1 MAELNITVNSRQLTN
16 LRRELDLAARAG
28 IRTQRSAD
36 SLGRETRQMGRQMG
50 QAQRQVDRMTR
61 STTAMGASMT
71 GAGLAARTALTSI
84 GGLLAIGGITQVFRA
99 AVGAHE
105 EFTAS
110 LSELSAITGATGA
123 DLAFY
128 EEQSK
133 QIGATTTLS
142 ASQAVTA
149 FKLIASAKP
158 DLLESRDAL
167 AAVTREAVALA
178 EASGLDLPQAAGA
191 LGSALNQF
199 GAGADQAS
207 RFINVLAAGSKFG
220 ASEINRTAL
229 ALKEVGTVA
238 SAAGLSFEETNA
250 AIQALG
256 NVAIFGSQAGTQ
268 LRNIILRLQ
277 KTGEE
282 ELDPTIHGL
291 IGALRNLNK
300 RNLEAT
306 DLMRIFGLESTAA
319 AQALLNQL
327 EAMGLLNDRLTG
339 TNTAY
344 EQAATRVDNLR
355 GDFAQLFSVI
365 ESVGLNALAAFDTTL
380 RDTVQSLTAVLGQVN
395 DLITAFRNFGTAA
408 AIGEVNEINEVVNSH
423 VSQLEAL
430 SQRRVAAVEAQQSL
444 DGIDPTVYGERVDS
458 LNREISRQ
466 IQSVFGGS
474 VESIDRQIEE
484 VTASLQPYLRRQQ
497 ELLDLTTQPV
507 SPGPEQQG
515 GQAAAS
521 AADLANE
528 QADIQALLGQQIVR
542 DATRAFEARQ
552 DQLAQ
557 EGDLQEFL
565 GEQIV
570 RNAKAN
576 LDIQLRQ
583 KQEERELQEFLGN
596 QIIEHARRT
605 YTQGLEEQ
613 QEQAE
618 LQEFLG
624 NQIVEQSR
632 RTYQRRV
639 ELEQEQAGLQE
650 FLGKQAVENASVNLR
665 IREERER
672 EQADLQESLGRQIV
686 ETARVNYARRLANQ
700 QEEAESQESLG
711 RQIVETAR
719 TNYDLRLSR
728 EREEGDLQEFVGQ
741 QIVEQSQRNYTRA
754 LEAERERGELQEFLG
769 QQIVEQARRTYARAL
784 EDEQEL
790 GEAQET
796 LGRQI
801 VETAR
806 LNYQLRLDRE
816 REQAEIQELLGE
828 QIVEEATQAYQRR
841 LALEQE
847 QNELQEFLGRQA
859 IENARVNLEIR
870 RRQAQEAQALQQRQ
884 TEGPLRDAIVSAQAD
899 REVLDVQIRAAET
912 RREELRLGQESIRV
926 QQQLVVLNQ
935 ELNALQITRTQ
946 EAFNAANTE
955 VERLQISEDLRA
967 LQSQRNTLAA
977 QELRLSQSSLQ
988 VQQEIS
994 DEREGGGIFGGL
1006 AQGFS
1011 DFADDTESAF
1021 GLARQT
1027 ALNSARSMQRGFQS
1041 IFFDAMDGRIRS
1053 FADGFRALEQV
1064 AKQVASNIIGAFASF
1079 AIQNILFGGG
1089 GQGGGL
1095 LGSLLGSVA
1104 SGVAGGIGGGAAAS
1118 VGTSQVGRFAL
1129 PGFQT
1134 GGIVPGSGNRDNVVI
1149 RATPGEGILN
1159 RRGVEALGRLNNGEA
1174 TQGRSAGPT
1183 VIDVKIINNSGER
1196 VQTRRSQN
1204 PSGTGLEVMVGQIV
1218 EDQILND
1225 TGVGRTIREQ
1235 YGLDR
1240 VGVRR

>member
-178 EASGLDLPQAAGA
+178 EASGLELPQAAGA

-207 RFINVLAAGSKFG
+207 RFINVLAAGSKLG

-229 ALKEVGTVA
+229 ALKEAGTVA
-238 SAAGLSFEETNA
+238 SAASLSFEETNA

-282 ELDPTIHGL
+282 ELDPTVQGL
-291 IGALRNLNK
+291 VGALRNLNA

-306 DLMRIFGLESTAA
+306 ELMNLFGLESTAA
-319 AQALLNQL
+319 AQALLNQVDSIGVL
-327 EAMGLLNDRLTG
+327 TERLTG

-344 EQAATRVDNLR
+344 EQAETRVDNLR

-380 RDTVQSLTAVLGQVN
+380 RDTVQSITAVLGGVN

-408 AIGEVNEINEVVNSH
+408 AIGEVNEINEAVSSR

-430 SQRRVAAVEAQQSL
+430 SRRRVEAVEAQRDGGFSAIFGASVESL
-444 DGIDPTVYGERVDS
+444 D
-458 LNREISRQ
+458 RQ
-466 IQSVFGGS
+466 IQ
-474 VESIDRQIEE
+474 E
-484 VTASLQPYLRRQQ
+484 VSQGLQPYLIRQQ
-497 ELLDLTTQPV
+497 ELLDLTRQQTQTTQAATET
-507 SPGPEQQG
+507 GPQRG
-515 GQAAAS
+515 GQASAA

-528 QADIQALLGQQIVR
+528 DAGIQALLGNQIVR
-542 DATRAFEARQ
+542 DARRAFEARQ
-552 DQLAQ
+552 EQLTQ

-565 GEQIV
+565 GEQII
-570 RNAKAN
+570 RNSKAN
-576 LDIQLRQ
+576 LDIRLRQ

-596 QIIEHARRT
+596 QIVQHARRT

-624 NQIVEQSR
+624 QQIVEQSR
-632 RTYQRRV
+632 RTFQGRV
-639 ELEQEQAGLQE
+639 ALEQEQADLQE
-650 FLGKQAVENASVNLR
+650 FLGRQAVENASTNLR
-665 IREERER
+665 LREERER
-672 EQADLQESLGRQIV
+672 EQADLQE
-686 ETARVNYARRLANQ
+686 N
-700 QEEAESQESLG
+700 LG

-719 TNYDLRLSR
+719 TNYGLQLSR
-728 EREEGDLQEFVGQ
+728 EREEGDLQEFIGQ

-754 LEAERERGELQEFLG
+754 LEAEREQGELQEFLG

-994 DEREGGGIFGGL
+994 NEREGGGIFGGL

-1011 DFADDTESAF
+1011 DFANDTESAF

-1064 AKQVASNIIGAFASF
+1064 AKQVASNIISSFASF

-1089 GQGGGL
+1089 GQGGGI

>member
-36 SLGRETRQMGRQMG
+36 ALGRETRQMGRQMG
-50 QAQRQVDRMTR
+50 QAQRQVERMTR

-110 LSELSAITGATGA
+110 LSELSAITGAAGA

-158 DLLESRDAL
+158 DLLSSRDDL

-178 EASGLDLPQAAGA
+178 EASGLELPQAAAA
-191 LGSALNQF
+191 LGSSLNQF
-199 GAGADQAS
+199 GAGAEQAS

-220 ASEINRTAL
+220 SSEINRTAL

-365 ESVGLNALAAFDTTL
+365 ESVGLNALGAFDTTL

-408 AIGEVNEINEVVNSH
+408 AIGEVNEINEAVTSRVA
-423 VSQLEAL
+423 QLEAL
-430 SQRRVAAVEAQQSL
+430 SRRRVEAVEAQQ
-444 DGIDPTVYGERVDS
+444 DGGFSAI
-458 LNREISRQ
+458 
-466 IQSVFGGS
+466 FGAS
-474 VESIDRQIEE
+474 VESIDRQIRE
-484 VTASLQPYLRRQQ
+484 VSEGLQPYLRQQQQLLELTSPPPATPEQPPPTSPDEQGGIQ
-497 ELLDLTTQPV
+497 ELL
-507 SPGPEQQG
+507 G
-515 GQAAAS
+515 G
-521 AADLANE
+521 
-528 QADIQALLGQQIVR
+528 QIVR
-542 DATRAFEARQ
+542 DAQRAFDSRQ
-552 DQLAQ
+552 DQLEQ

-605 YTQGLEEQ
+605 YTQGLESQ

-639 ELEQEQAGLQE
+639 ELEQEQADLQE

-754 LEAERERGELQEFLG
+754 LEAEREQGELQEFLG

-994 DEREGGGIFGGL
+994 NEREGGGIFGGL

-1011 DFADDTESAF
+1011 DFANDTESAF